1 MLYLS
6 VGYLQS
12 QYQYSQELF
21 LITPKITFMKLLK
34 PQVQLVRK
42 THIDQ
47 EDEFSLHAITYLPK
61 TNYKAD
67 GYEIASQL
75 DSDGVL
81 PIALYISKDESIP
94 ELHYL
99 TPIVHTLNMGVLPF
113 SDGEGMIKVNLVV
126 NGIRSGEGAGTTHTT
141 TADSDEEEKP
151 TLPADF

>member
-1 MLYLS
+1 
-6 VGYLQS
+6 
-12 QYQYSQELF
+12 
-21 LITPKITFMKLLK
+21 MKLLK

-67 GYEIASQL
+67 GYDIANQL

-94 ELHYL
+94 EFHYL
-99 TPIVHTLNMGVLPF
+99 TPVVHTFEIGVLPF
-113 SDGEGMIKVNLVV
+113 SDGGGLIRVDLIV
-126 NGIRSGEGAGTTHTT
+126 NGERTTGNVGGTHSS
-141 TADSDEEEKP
+141 TADSDEDDKP
-151 TLPADF
+151 TWDFDF